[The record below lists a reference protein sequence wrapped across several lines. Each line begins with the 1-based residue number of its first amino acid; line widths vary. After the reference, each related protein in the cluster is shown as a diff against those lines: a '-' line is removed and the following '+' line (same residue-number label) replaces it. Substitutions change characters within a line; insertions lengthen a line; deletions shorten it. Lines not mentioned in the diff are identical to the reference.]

1 MCAVCSHLDNS
12 SFFHDEREDRTE
24 RGKPCA
30 GKPRLL
36 KPPTPPK
43 KDTRTVK
50 FNSDGRSRLM
60 QGLSH
65 RITCHA
71 CKSTGPKFV
80 LLGKTSTPRSD
91 QFNSLALSSWE
102 TLINRILLMTR
113 THYQSVSVHLN
124 TQTSHRGR

>member
-1 MCAVCSHLDNS
+1 MPSAPIWTTAPFSMTK
-12 SFFHDEREDRTE
+12 ERTE
-24 RGKPCA
+24 QNAVNLALGNHVFLNLP
-30 GKPRLL
+30 
-36 KPPTPPK
+36 PPK

-124 TQTSHRGR
+124 TRTSHRGR